1 MIGIRME
8 DYHEAYKNTDNK
20 RLKGIHEKGR
30 LRRVPDF
37 LPVSLQD
44 FLYRGKPE
52 LRKGE
57 IIQNVRA
64 M

>member
-1 MIGIRME
+1 ME
-8 DYHEAYKNTDNK
+8 EYHEAYKNTDNK

-30 LRRVPDF
+30 LWRVPDF

-44 FLYRGKPE
+44 ILYRGKSE
-52 LRKGE
+52 LRKSE

>member
-30 LRRVPDF
+30 LRRVSDF

-44 FLYRGKPE
+44 ILHSRKSE
-52 LRKGE
+52 L
-57 IIQNVRA
+57 
-64 M
+64 